1 VEVDQSIRTIGI
13 EEFQAMT
20 KPVARKVPAA
30 QSVRQKTYAE
40 LKNLILT
47 GRLRPSER
55 VAESRLAEQLG
66 VSRTP
71 LREALMKLEK
81 EGLVVGRRNV
91 GYSVADVDLAA
102 VCDMLVVREALD
114 ARAAE
119 IACVTATEA
128 DLERVRDIIAEMAV
142 LNQPKTPGPADAARQ
157 LELGLLIHKVIA
169 QMTRNDALIRITDQI
184 YDQLQLALLL
194 EVLWIDLEDSGL
206 DQHRAI
212 AEALYAR
219 DPVAAAHAARLHVQS
234 SLQNMTK
241 VQEILKH
248 RQAIRI
254 Q

>member
-1 VEVDQSIRTIGI
+1 
-13 EEFQAMT
+13 MT
-20 KPVARKVPAA
+20 KPLEKKMPAA
-30 QSVRQKTYAE
+30 QSVRQKTYVE

-47 GRLRPSER
+47 GSLRPSER
-55 VAESRLAEQLG
+55 VAESRLAELLG

-119 IACVTATEA
+119 IACVTATQA
-128 DLERVRDIIAEMAV
+128 DLERVRDIINEMTI
-142 LNQPKTPGPADAARQ
+142 LNEPKTPEPPDAARQ

-169 QMTRNDALIRITDQI
+169 QITRNEALIRITDQI

-194 EVLWIDLEDSGL
+194 EVIWIDREDSGL

-212 AEALYAR
+212 ADALFAR
-219 DPVAAAHAARLHVQS
+219 DPVAAAHAARVHVQS
-234 SLQNMTK
+234 SLKNMTK
-241 VQEILKH
+241 MQEILKH
-248 RQAIRI
+248 RQGISL

>member
-1 VEVDQSIRTIGI
+1 
-13 EEFQAMT
+13 MT
-20 KPVARKVPAA
+20 KPVARKAASEA
-30 QSVRQKTYAE
+30 QSVRQRTYSE

-47 GRLRPSER
+47 GRLRPAER

-91 GYSVADVDLAA
+91 GYSVADVDLAT

-128 DLERVRDIIAEMAV
+128 DLQRVRDIIAEMVA
-142 LNQPKTPGPADAARQ
+142 LNKPKSPGPIDAARQ

-169 QMTRNDALIRITDQI
+169 QMTRNDALIRITDQL
-184 YDQLQLALLL
+184 YEQLQLALLL

-206 DQHRAI
+206 DEHRAI
-212 AEALYAR
+212 AEALFAR
-219 DPVAAAHAARLHVQS
+219 DPVAAAQAARAHVQS

-241 VQEILKH
+241 VHEILKH
-248 RQAIRI
+248 RKAVLVH
-254 Q
+254 